1 MWVVICLFPF
11 MQQYYAYMYLAL
23 GLNTGKPDCLSLRV
37 FAKKI
42 LIGSVDVFSMAMIS
56 STFWKAMWKWNPLD
70 HVLKL
75 AI

>member
-56 STFWKAMWKWNPLD
+56 STF
-70 HVLKL
+70 
-75 AI
+75 